1 MSHMVTLEENED
13 IENFMNYKTQGT
25 CSTEINFEL
34 RDGKVHSVSFKN
46 GCDGN
51 LKALSILAEGMDA
64 KELVSKLKGLRCGRK
79 KTSCGDQLATAVAQA
94 LAQAK

>member
-1 MSHMVTLEENED
+1 ML
-13 IENFMNYKTQGT
+13 INYKTSGT

-34 RDGKVHSVSFKN
+34 RDGKVHSVSFIN

-51 LKALSILAEGMDA
+51 LKALAILTEGMDA
-64 KELVSKLKGLRCGRK
+64 EDLVSKLKGLHCGRK
-79 KTSCGDQLATAVAQA
+79 KTSCGDQLATAVANA

>member
-1 MSHMVTLEENED
+1 VSHMVTLEENESRF
-13 IENFMNYKTQGT
+13 INYKTNGT

-34 RDGKVHSVSFKN
+34 RDGRVHSVSFKD
-46 GCDGN
+46 GCNGN

-64 KELVSKLKGLRCGRK
+64 EELVGKLKGLHCGRK
-79 KTSCGDQLATAVAQA
+79 KTSCGDQLAVAVAQA

>member
-1 MSHMVTLEENED
+1 MVTLEENEGRF
-13 IENFMNYKTQGT
+13 INYKTNGT

-34 RDGKVHSVSFKN
+34 RDGKIYSVSFEK

-51 LKALSILAEGMDA
+51 LKALGRLVEGMDA
-64 KELVSKLKGLRCGRK
+64 ETLVSKLKGLHCGRK
-79 KTSCGDQLATAVAQA
+79 NTSCGDQLAVAVAQA

>member
-1 MSHMVTLEENED
+1 MVTLEENEVPERF
-13 IENFMNYKTQGT
+13 INYKTRGT

-34 RDGKVHSVSFKN
+34 RDGKVHSVSFEN

-51 LKALSILAEGMDA
+51 LKALGILAEGMDA
-64 KELVSKLKGLRCGRK
+64 CELVKKLKGLRCGRK

-94 LAQAK
+94 LEQAK

>member
-1 MSHMVTLEENED
+1 MVTLEENTAPERF
-13 IENFMNYKTQGT
+13 INYKTTGT

-34 RDGKVHSVSFKN
+34 RDGKVHSVSFEN

-51 LKALSILAEGMDA
+51 LKALGILAEGMDA
-64 KELVSKLKGLRCGRK
+64 NELVKKLKGLRCGRK

-94 LAQAK
+94 LVQAK